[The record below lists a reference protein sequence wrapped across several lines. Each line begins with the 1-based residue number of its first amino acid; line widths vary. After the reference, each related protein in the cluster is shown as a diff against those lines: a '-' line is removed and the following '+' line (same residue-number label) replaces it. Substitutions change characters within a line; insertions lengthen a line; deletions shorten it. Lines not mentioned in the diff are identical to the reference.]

1 MTGGIKQK
9 ICYLQQ
15 IDDIDMLDIGLVKKY
30 ALNCVRRLGGAGIP
44 QVMVH

>member
-30 ALNCVRRLGGAGIP
+30 ALNRKMCDLIVFTI
-44 QVMVH
+44 QI